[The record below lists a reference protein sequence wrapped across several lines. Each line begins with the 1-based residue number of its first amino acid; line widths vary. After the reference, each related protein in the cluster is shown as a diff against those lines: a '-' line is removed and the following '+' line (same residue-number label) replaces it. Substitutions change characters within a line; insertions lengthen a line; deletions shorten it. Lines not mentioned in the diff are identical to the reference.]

1 MKKSLISLLLI
12 FSLLV
17 GLLFCISSCK
27 KDTGINKTQPQGD
40 CNHFSILWEDYDIER
55 SISGYIIDLYMINDN
70 FAAIKFWTDGSS
82 TKEPSEVSVVV
93 AYLPYISF
101 HHRELYGNKQA
112 KHVSADEILNML
124 AEKGGYEKV
133 EPYGNGIRVIENGK
147 ENIYYS
153 GVLSKY
159 IGRE

>member
-40 CNHFSILWEDYDIER
+40 CNYFSISWEDYDIEN

-70 FAAIKFWTDGSS
+70 FAAIKFWTDGKS
-82 TKEPSEVSVVV
+82 TKSRQKSASSSLTFRTLVFTIENCT
-93 AYLPYISF
+93 AI
-101 HHRELYGNKQA
+101 NKQ
-112 KHVSADEILNML
+112 STL
-124 AEKGGYEKV
+124 A
-133 EPYGNGIRVIENGK
+133 RT
-147 ENIYYS
+147 
-153 GVLSKY
+153 KY
-159 IGRE
+159 

>member
-27 KDTGINKTQPQGD
+27 KDTGTNKTQPQGD
-40 CNHFSILWEDYDIER
+40 CNFFSIYWEDYDIER
-55 SISGYIIDLYMINDN
+55 NIHGYIIDLYMINDN
-70 FAAIKFWTDGSS
+70 FAAIKYWTDGGP
-82 TKEPSEVSVVV
+82 TEEPSSISVAV

-101 HHRELYGNKQA
+101 HHRELYGNKQS
-112 KHVSADEILNML
+112 KHVSADEILNMI
-124 AEKGGYEKV
+124 AAKDGYEKV

-153 GVLSKY
+153 GVIWNY